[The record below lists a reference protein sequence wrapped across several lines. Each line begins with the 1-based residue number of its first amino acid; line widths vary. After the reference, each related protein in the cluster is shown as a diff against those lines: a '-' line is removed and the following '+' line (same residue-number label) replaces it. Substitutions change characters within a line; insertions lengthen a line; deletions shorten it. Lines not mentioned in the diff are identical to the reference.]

1 MTSTSPRF
9 IKKAHAAIICGAT
22 DCGKTEFTLIL
33 LETEYK
39 QFFKYIIIICP
50 TWRYNQTYLK
60 RKWLFNDPNQV
71 YLVNPNMPKE
81 FAPKSKDPLNDTL
94 KVIFEFIGKLDKS
107 QVLFLVDDCSVEKGM
122 KRKQQMLSELAFS
135 GRHLGCSL
143 WILTQ
148 KYNSVLTDLREQ
160 IKWLALFYCK
170 DRDSFEEALREN
182 DVVPSLEERREMR
195 QLLSLYKHSKLILIT
210 EQPTSYH
217 FLK

>member
-1 MTSTSPRF
+1 MQL
-9 IKKAHAAIICGAT
+9 IAARLNLHLIC
-22 DCGKTEFTLIL
+22 L
-33 LETEYK
+33 K
-39 QFFKYIIIICP
+39 QNTNSFFKYIIIICP

-60 RKWLFNDPNQV
+60 RKWLFNDPEHV
-71 YLVNPNMPKE
+71 FLVDPKE
-81 FAPKSKDPLNDTL
+81 LFSKSKDPLNDTL
-94 KVIFEFIGKLDKS
+94 KVFFESIGKLDKS
-107 QVLFLVDDCSVEKGM
+107 QVLFLVDDCSAEKGM

-195 QLLSLYKHSKLILIT
+195 QLLSMYKHSKLILIT
-210 EQPTSYH
+210 EQPTCHH
-217 FLK
+217 FLKPS

>member
-1 MTSTSPRF
+1 MTSTTPRF
-9 IKKAHAAIICGAT
+9 IKKAHSAIICGAT
-22 DCGKTEFTLIL
+22 DCSKTEFTLNL

-50 TWRYNQTYLK
+50 TWRYDQTYLE
-60 RKWLFNDPNQV
+60 RKWLFNDPKHV
-71 YLVNPNMPKE
+71 FVVDPKE
-81 FAPKSKDPLNDTL
+81 LFSKSKDPLNDTL
-94 KVIFEFIGKLDKS
+94 KVFFESIGKLDES
-107 QVLFLVDDCSVEKGM
+107 QVLFLVDDCSAEKGM

-148 KYNSVLTDLREQ
+148 KYNAILRDVRQQ

-170 DRDSFEEALREN
+170 NRDSFEEALREN

-195 QLLSLYKHSKLILIT
+195 QLLSKYKHSKLILIT

-217 FLK
+217 LLK